1 MHPDL
6 DSTPSKN
13 PFDRFPV
20 VAYRIESGTHVEER
34 FFVLEIDLPNDN
46 LGPLAPP
53 THVTESQARARLVE
67 LGLDHAAVE
76 ARISWARYWM
86 ATRVVSPDSDEVMW
100 LPPL

>member
-6 DSTPSKN
+6 DSKPSKN

-46 LGPLAPP
+46 LGPLVPP
-53 THVTESQARARLVE
+53 KHVTESQARARLAD

-76 ARISWARYWM
+76 ARSSWARYWM
-86 ATRVVSPDSDEVMW
+86 ATHVVKPDSDRVMW